1 MPQTSDA
8 QRLSRIFQ
16 ALSSDARVRIVQ
28 LLSGDILCVGAL
40 SRQLG
45 MTPGG
50 VSQHLRVLRDAGLVT
65 AEKRGYYVHYALNLK
80 TLSRWRATIDRF
92 MTAGMETV
100 PGTQENPECTRKR
113 KEDKRCVKRRKAA
126 STRRS

>member
-1 MPQTSDA
+1 MSQTSDA
-8 QRLSRIFQ
+8 QKLSRIFR

-28 LLSGDILCVGAL
+28 LLGGDVLCVGAL
-40 SRQLG
+40 SRRLG

-65 AEKRGYYVHYALNLK
+65 AEKRGYYVHCALNVK
-80 TLSRWRATIDRF
+80 TLSRWRTAVDRF
-92 MTAGMETV
+92 MAASMETA
-100 PGTQENPECTRKR
+100 PGTHENPECTRKR
-113 KEDKRCVKRRKAA
+113 KENKRCVKRRRAA

>member
-1 MPQTSDA
+1 MPQTADA

-28 LLSGDILCVGAL
+28 LLSGDVLCVGAL
-40 SRQLG
+40 SRRLE

-50 VSQHLRVLRDAGLVT
+50 VSQHLRILRDTGLVT
-65 AEKRGYYVHYALNLK
+65 AEKRGYYVHYALNVK
-80 TLSRWRATIDRF
+80 TLSKWRNAIDGF
-92 MTAGMETV
+92 LTAGLDTA
-100 PGTQENPECTRKR
+100 PRTGDDPACQKKR

>member
-8 QRLSRIFQ
+8 QRLSRIFR

-28 LLSGDILCVGAL
+28 LLSGDVLCVGAL

-50 VSQHLRVLRDAGLVT
+50 VSQHLRVLRGAGLVT
-65 AEKRGYYVHYALNLK
+65 AEKRGYYVHYALNIK

-92 MTAGMETV
+92 MAAGMETV
-100 PGTQENPECTRKR
+100 PGTHEDPECTSKR
-113 KEDKRCVKRRKAA
+113 KEDKRCVKRRKAV